1 MVVDVLTLAQAQGIV
16 AAALA
21 GARSGPERFI
31 AVCVVDA
38 GGHPLAML
46 REERAPPLLSHIA
59 EAKARTCVLYG
70 RPTRLMRDWAEAT
83 PNWFHGVREVA
94 LARAGLP
101 LIASLGGVIIRAPGG
116 ALMGAC
122 GIAGEA
128 GEQDEA
134 LGVQGIRAAGLVAEA
149 G

>member
-1 MVVDVLTLAQAQGIV
+1 MAAETLTLAQSQAIV

-21 GARSGPERFI
+21 GTRSGPERCI

-46 REERAPPLLSHIA
+46 REEGAAPLLSHIA

-70 RPTRLMRDWAEAT
+70 RPTRVVRDWADAT
-83 PNWFHGVREVA
+83 PNWFHGVRDVA
-94 LARAGLP
+94 SARMGLP

-116 ALMGAC
+116 ALLGAC

-134 LGVQGIRAAGLVAEA
+134 LAVAGITAAGLVAEA

>member
-1 MVVDVLTLAQAQGIV
+1 MAAEALTLTQAQGIV
-16 AAALA
+16 TAALA

-46 REERAPPLLSHIA
+46 REDGAAPLLAHIA

-70 RPTRLMRDWAEAT
+70 RPTRVVRDWAEAT

-116 ALMGAC
+116 ALLGAC

-128 GEQDEA
+128 GEFDEA
-134 LGVQGIRAAGLVAEA
+134 LGAQGIAAAGLVAEV

>member
-1 MVVDVLTLAQAQGIV
+1 MAAETLTLAQSQAIV

-21 GARSGPERFI
+21 GTRSGPERCI

-46 REERAPPLLSHIA
+46 REEGAAPLLSHIA

-70 RPTRLMRDWAEAT
+70 RPTRVVRDWADAT

-94 LARAGLP
+94 SARMGLP

-116 ALMGAC
+116 ALLGAC

-134 LGVQGIRAAGLVAEA
+134 LAVAGITAAGLVAEA

>member
-1 MVVDVLTLAQAQGIV
+1 MAAETLTLARAQAIV

-21 GARSGPERFI
+21 GTRTGPERFI

-38 GGHPLAML
+38 GGHPLLMQ

-70 RPTRLMRDWAEAT
+70 RPTRLMRDWAEAA

-94 LARAGLP
+94 LARADLP
-101 LIASLGGVIIRAPGG
+101 LIAGLGGVIIRAPGG
-116 ALMGAC
+116 AVMGAC

-134 LGVQGIRAAGLVAEA
+134 LAVAGITAAGLMAEA

>member
-1 MVVDVLTLAQAQGIV
+1 MADALTLAQAQAIV
-16 AAALA
+16 TAALA
-21 GARSGPERFI
+21 GARSEPGRFI

-46 REERAPPLLSHIA
+46 REEGAAPLLAHIA
-59 EAKARTCVLYG
+59 EAKARTCVIYG
-70 RPTRLMRDWAEAT
+70 KPTRVLRDWADAT
-83 PNWFHGVREVA
+83 PNWFHGVRDVA
-94 LARAGLP
+94 SARTGLP

-116 ALMGAC
+116 ALLGAC

-128 GEQDEA
+128 GEYDEA
-134 LGVQGIRAAGLVAEA
+134 LGVQGIEAARLVAEA